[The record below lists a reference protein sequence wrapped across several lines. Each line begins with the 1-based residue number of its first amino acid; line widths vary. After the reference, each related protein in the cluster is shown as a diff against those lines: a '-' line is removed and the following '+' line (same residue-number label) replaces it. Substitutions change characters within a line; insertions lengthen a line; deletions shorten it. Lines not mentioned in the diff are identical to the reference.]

1 MIKKVVCYKVIFL
14 PSLYVVSPD
23 QAQQSLEL
31 IQAEIVK
38 EAGQADLIETSSL
51 TQTVRSLL
59 NKTLYCLTHVDSFDL
74 SGVSGLMRWTTPVDT
89 VLEQLT

>member
-1 MIKKVVCYKVIFL
+1 M
-14 PSLYVVSPD
+14 SPD

-59 NKTLYCLTHVDSFDL
+59 AYKTMYCLTHVDSFGL
-74 SGVSGLMRWTTPVDT
+74 SGVSVLMRWTTPVDT
-89 VLEQLT
+89 VLEHLT